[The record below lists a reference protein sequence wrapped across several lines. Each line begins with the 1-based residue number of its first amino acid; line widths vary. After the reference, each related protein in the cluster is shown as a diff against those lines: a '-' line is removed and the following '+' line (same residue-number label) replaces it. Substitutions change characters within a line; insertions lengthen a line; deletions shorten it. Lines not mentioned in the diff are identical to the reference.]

1 MSSQKTLSLPRLF
14 SPWLGLLV
22 AGLSMS
28 LPIGAQPLGGV
39 DVVFP
44 QPARP
49 RDERA
54 AASYRL
60 TPQPSW
66 VREVRLDEVD
76 ALPIT
81 PAALQ
86 LLAQDHQVQLAPGGG
101 EAHYHHEIRRVQ
113 ERAGLERGAQWEIE
127 FDPSFQQLQIHRFAV
142 WRQGQRIDHLPR
154 LKVQML
160 QRETQLE
167 QQIYDGRL
175 TASIIQDDVRVGDR
189 LELAYSLVGS
199 NPVFAGRFVEQE
211 WSATPRG
218 PLAWVRYRVI
228 SPADGPALNW
238 RFDPA
243 RYTLRRDAQ
252 GAWIDTT
259 LERRNVPVLG
269 WEANAP
275 SSAYADEQIDVS
287 QFADWAAVARW
298 AEQLFASAQQAP
310 LAAAVQQQAELLR
323 RDTPEHTVAAV
334 LDFVQGQIRYFGTEV
349 GIGSHLP
356 ASPERVLSQRFGD
369 CKDKVSLSLALL
381 RHLGIEAVPLLAS
394 LTQRHDVPAEP
405 PTPLAFNHVVLR
417 VRVEGQIWVLDPTRS
432 QQTGPLA
439 ERASF
444 GLGRGLLAQSGA
456 TALLE
461 LPDARQT
468 PRMMAQDVLRF
479 VSFAQDPQLAVTWRY
494 HGEMA
499 ESVRVMHAGENRAD
513 LERFIA
519 GEYARNYPGAVL
531 QGPIELEEVAGHNAV
546 DVKLN
551 FVLENYFKLHDDKLL
566 RGDMVLPSLMMAL
579 RLPDPSL
586 RSRALQLSP
595 AGQYRH
601 TLRLEFPEDV
611 LNPIA
616 NQGEDR
622 NDFLHVRWAH
632 RLTSRVAEIEGDVQ
646 VTAEAVPA
654 AAWSTYRDGLLKL
667 WPRFSGMVSIN
678 TVAPTQATLLGQKA
692 ERLLAEVKQR
702 RSSLATQM
710 QVAAAV
716 QLLVFD
722 AQLDSQRLPAQP
734 RARLL
739 ARRAVQLNSLGRE
752 EEAAQALAQSLALAP
767 DDTDTLETAALN
779 ANLRG
784 RQEEALA
791 HADRV
796 LQANPLAYWA
806 RMTRGRAHYELGRYA
821 EARDDFGLAVQ
832 HMPEPNRGYAMIWQY
847 LSQRRLGQSDATLG
861 SLGDGDWPT
870 PLMKALRGEISEA
883 QARRA
888 AQQRKD
894 LAPGR
899 LCELAYYLGELRAI
913 EGDTR
918 SAQRLFQQVLQTRV
932 TEFVEFPLAR
942 RSLDRLHPRAR

>member
-1 MSSQKTLSLPRLF
+1 MCRAKTLSLPRLF

-28 LPIGAQPLGGV
+28 VPAGAQPQEGAGV
-39 DVVFP
+39 APP
-44 QPARP
+44 QQARA
-49 RDERA
+49 RDERGGA
-54 AASYRL
+54 PYRL
-60 TPQPSW
+60 TPVPDW
-66 VREVRLDEVD
+66 VQAVRLDEVEN
-76 ALPIT
+76 LPVT

-86 LLAQDHQVQLAPGGG
+86 LLAQDHQVRLAPHEG
-101 EAHYHHEIRRVQ
+101 EAHYHHEIRRIQ
-113 ERAGLERGAQWEIE
+113 ERAGLERGSQWEIE
-127 FDPSFQQLQIHRFAV
+127 FDPSYQTLQIHRLVV

-199 NPVFAGRFVEQE
+199 NPVFAGRWVEQA

-228 SPADGPALNW
+228 SPVAYALNW

-243 RYTLRRDAQ
+243 RHTVRREVQ
-252 GAWIDTT
+252 GAWHHTT
-259 LERRNVPVLG
+259 IERRNVPVLG

-275 SSAYADEQIDVS
+275 SSAYADEQIEVS
-287 QFADWAAVARW
+287 QFSDWADVARW

-310 LAAAVQQQAELLR
+310 LAAAVQQQAEQLR

-334 LDFVQGQIRYFGTEV
+334 LDFVQGQIRYFGTEI
-349 GIGSHLP
+349 GISSHLP
-356 ASPERVLSQRFGD
+356 ATPERVLSQRFGD
-369 CKDKVSLSLALL
+369 CKDKVSLGLALL
-381 RHLGIEAVPLLAS
+381 RHLGVEAVPLLVS
-394 LTQRHDVPAEP
+394 LTQRQDVATEP
-405 PTPLAFNHVVLR
+405 PTPLAFNHVVLQ
-417 VRVEGQIWVLDPTRS
+417 VRVAGQTWVLDPTRS

-439 ERASF
+439 ERASL
-444 GLGRGLLAQSGA
+444 GLGRGLPAQAGA
-456 TALLE
+456 TALID

-499 ESVRVMHAGENRAD
+499 ESVRAMHAGENRVD

-519 GEYARNYPGAVL
+519 GEYARNYPGAIL
-531 QGPIELEEVAGHNAV
+531 QGPLELEEVAGNNAV
-546 DVKLN
+546 DVKLH

-579 RLPDPSL
+579 RLPDQSL

-595 AGQYRH
+595 AGRYRH

-611 LNPIA
+611 LSPIA

-622 NDFLHVRWAH
+622 HDFLHVRWAH
-632 RLTSRVAEIEGDVQ
+632 RLTPRVAEIEGDVQ

-654 AAWSTYRDGLLKL
+654 TAWSAYRDGLLKL

-678 TVAPTQATLLGQKA
+678 TVAPAQATQLGQRA

-702 RSSLATQM
+702 RSPLATQM

-752 EEAAQALAQSLALAP
+752 EEAAVALTQSLALSP

-784 RQEEALA
+784 RQEESLA
-791 HADRV
+791 HANRV

-806 RMTRGRAHYELGRYA
+806 RMTQGRAHYELGRYA
-821 EARDDFGLAVQ
+821 EAGDDFSLAVQ

-847 LSQRRLGQSDATLG
+847 LSQRRQGQRDAVLG
-861 SLGDGDWPT
+861 SLRDGDWPA

-888 AQQRKD
+888 AQQRQD

-918 SAQRLFQQVLQTRV
+918 NAQRLFQQVLQTRV

-942 RSLDRLHPRAR
+942 RALDRLHPRAR